1 MNFTK
6 EVTFNMQFDINDL
19 NLPDFENLVLPPPNI
34 PDPSATGTSRL
45 ISAFDELQRNNLI
58 SEIEQLSYDVKVKE
72 TLKNNYKQRLSSIVS
87 SSNIVAGIWCS
98 IIVAILSIVIPFL
111 IVAFNNYLEPFKD
124 IIFAYMI
131 ISFILSMLILLI
143 YLVYSYKK

>member
-1 MNFTK
+1 MK

-19 NLPDFENLVLPPPNI
+19 NLPDFENLVLPPPDI
-34 PDPSATGTSRL
+34 TDPTVTGTSRL
-45 ISAFDELQRNNLI
+45 ISAFDELQHNNLI
-58 SEIEQLSYDVKVKE
+58 SEIEQLSYDVKIKE

-111 IVAFNNYLEPFKD
+111 IVSFNNYLEPFKD

>member
-1 MNFTK
+1 
-6 EVTFNMQFDINDL
+6 MQFDINDL

-34 PDPSATGTSRL
+34 PDPSAMGTSRL

>member
-1 MNFTK
+1 
-6 EVTFNMQFDINDL
+6 MQFDINDL
-19 NLPDFENLVLPPPNI
+19 NLPDFENLVLPPPDI
-34 PDPSATGTSRL
+34 IDPTVMRTSRL
-45 ISAFDELQRNNLI
+45 ISAFDELQHNNLI
-58 SEIEQLSYDVKVKE
+58 SEIEQLSYDVKIKE

>member
-1 MNFTK
+1 MNFMK

-19 NLPDFENLVLPPPNI
+19 NLPDFENLVLPPSDI
-34 PDPSATGTSRL
+34 TDPTVMGISRL
-45 ISAFDELQRNNLI
+45 TSAFDELQHNNLI
-58 SEIEQLSYDVKVKE
+58 SEIEQLSYDIKIKE

-98 IIVAILSIVIPFL
+98 IIVAIFSIVVPFL

>member
-34 PDPSATGTSRL
+34 PDPSAMGTSRL

>member
-1 MNFTK
+1 
-6 EVTFNMQFDINDL
+6 MQFDINDL
-19 NLPDFENLVLPPPNI
+19 NLPDFENLVLPPPDI
-34 PDPSATGTSRL
+34 PDPTVTGTSRL
-45 ISAFDELQRNNLI
+45 ISAFDELQHNNLI
-58 SEIEQLSYDVKVKE
+58 SEIEQLSYDVKIKE

>member
-1 MNFTK
+1 MK
-6 EVTFNMQFDINDL
+6 EVTFNMQFDINNL
-19 NLPDFENLVLPPPNI
+19 NLPDFENLVLQPPDI
-34 PDPSATGTSRL
+34 TDPTVTGISRL
-45 ISAFDELQRNNLI
+45 IGAFDELQHNNLI
-58 SEIEQLSYDVKVKE
+58 SEIEQLSYDVKIKE

-98 IIVAILSIVIPFL
+98 IIVAIFSIVIPFL